1 MRSHTRFD
9 RLLLAGLAATAAALP
24 LAQPAVAAAPAE
36 PEVPTRI
43 QVEDGHKVASVQ
55 HAVGVQI
62 YRCNVSESGSGSWGL
77 VAPRADLYDDKGKL
91 TMTHF
96 GGPTWQATD
105 GSKVVGQRVDGVNMD
120 PTAIDWLLISAA
132 STSAGP
138 DGDRLEG
145 TSFIQRVATVGGR
158 APAASECNTTTA
170 GNQVEVPYT
179 ADYYFWK
186 PSGR

>member
-1 MRSHTRFD
+1 MRSLTRFD

-24 LAQPAVAAAPAE
+24 LAQPAGAAAPAE

-62 YRCNVSESGSGSWGL
+62 YRCDGAGSWGL
-77 VAPRADLYDDKGKL
+77 VAPRADLYNDKGKL

-105 GSKVVGQRVDGVNMD
+105 GSKVIGRRVDGVNVD
-120 PTAIDWLLISAA
+120 PTAIDWLLLSAA
-132 STSAGP
+132 STSAGA
-138 DGDRLEG
+138 DGDRLES

-179 ADYYFWK
+179 ADYYFYK
-186 PSGR
+186 PTGR